1 MLIAEVLKSANK
13 MEKFA
18 NSAIDSRLS
27 ICNIKNRC
35 KKNFELT
42 NAIANK
48 AILLQKFEQ
57 QLYKRDQV
65 ISCFEKITPLT
76 SFEFPI
82 KQQSK
87 PEKSNQLNIVFLNLI
102 KTEPLTNKDTI
113 NKKPQIKDNNP
124 EERGV
129 AKKKINMLK
138 VIDDLIKRA
147 GDIDV
152 KINKNEMPG
161 TKLEMI
167 QILKHLA
174 PEHFKQS
181 PARLEKYFDMLNI
194 KFKPGVHKNTCLEIK
209 QIRTMIGLPT
219 N

>member
-1 MLIAEVLKSANK
+1 MLIVEVLKSATK
-13 MEKFA
+13 MEEFV
-18 NSAIDSRLS
+18 NSVIDTELS
-27 ICNIKNRC
+27 IYNIKNRC

-42 NAIANK
+42 NAIAHK
-48 AILLQKFEQ
+48 SIWLQKFEQ
-57 QLYKRDQV
+57 QLYKKNQI
-65 ISCFEKITPLT
+65 ISCFEKISPLT

-87 PEKSNQLNIVFLNLI
+87 PEKSKQLNIMFLNLI
-102 KTEPLTNKDTI
+102 KDEPLTNKDTV

-129 AKKKINMLK
+129 AKKKNNMLK

-147 GDIDV
+147 ADMDV
-152 KINKNEMPG
+152 EINKNEMPG
-161 TKLEMI
+161 TKLEVI

-181 PARLEKYFDMLNI
+181 PARLEKYFDMMDL
-194 KFKPGVHKNTCLEIK
+194 KFKPGVHMNTNLIIK
-209 QIRTMIGLPT
+209 QIRAMIGLPT